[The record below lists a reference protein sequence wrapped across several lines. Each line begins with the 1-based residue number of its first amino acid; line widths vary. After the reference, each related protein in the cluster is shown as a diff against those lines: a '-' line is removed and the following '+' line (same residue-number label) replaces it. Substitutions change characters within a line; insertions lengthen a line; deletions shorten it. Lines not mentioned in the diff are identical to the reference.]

1 MSCHLKSF
9 DLSTEKWEGSNILR
23 KTNNNILLAIERFV
37 EIYFKESSFGKRD
50 GQTVDLKKY
59 LIYNS
64 KVKLLLFSWIS
75 RQVGLSLSDIFYKY
89 NMIGNICLFLKNRN
103 SICTL
108 VTKEEMYLEFN
119 ARGRRYLLINLFIF
133 HN

>member
-1 MSCHLKSF
+1 M
-9 DLSTEKWEGSNILR
+9 R
-23 KTNNNILLAIERFV
+23 KNNNNILLAIERFV

-89 NMIGNICLFLKNRN
+89 NMIGNMSLFEK
-103 SICTL
+103 
-108 VTKEEMYLEFN
+108 
-119 ARGRRYLLINLFIF
+119 
-133 HN
+133 